1 MMNRNKT
8 EKIAAIGLLGA
19 LFAIFII
26 QNAHAI
32 FSMTKDETYKIG
44 FQARKEDGLTA
55 VYDTGD
61 TCSFTIENNQAV
73 YFTLAE
79 TTACDHGYDHGWE
92 KTSATD
98 VAKFGTADGQSQC
111 ETT

>member
-1 MMNRNKT
+1 MMNRKT
-8 EKIAAIGLLGA
+8 AEKIAAVGLVGVLV
-19 LFAIFII
+19 AIFII

-32 FSMTKDETYKIG
+32 FSMTKDEAYKIG
-44 FQARKEDGLTA
+44 FQAGKEDGSTA

-92 KTSATD
+92 KTSATG
-98 VAKFGTADGQSQC
+98 VAKFGTADGQSQW